1 MDRMLYLDCSR
12 GISGDMTVA
21 ALLDLGADENVLRR
35 VLDTVPGD
43 GFGIA
48 VGRVII
54 EETDC
59 CDFDVQLDREYD
71 NHDHDM
77 DYLFGHNQK
86 QEREAVHFHHKAE
99 GNREPAEE
107 AVHFHH
113 DEEVHR
119 NLAEV
124 IEIIDSAEMTETARK
139 LACEIFS
146 ILAEA
151 EAQAHDTTKDEVHFH
166 EVGALDSI
174 ADIIAVAVCLD
185 DLDINGCIIRELCEG
200 RGTVR
205 CAHGILDIPVPAV
218 RAVSEQHGLVLR
230 EIDAEGEY
238 VTPTGAAVAAAIRTA
253 DSLPENYRVIRE
265 GFGAGKRKYELPGF
279 LKAMLIEV
287 S

>member
-35 VLDTVPGD
+35 VLDTVPVTDSGSLSAGD
-43 GFGIA
+43 N
-48 VGRVII
+48 R
-54 EETDC
+54 ETDC

-99 GNREPAEE
+99 GNREPVEE

-185 DLDINGCIIRELCEG
+185 DLDINGCIIKG
-200 RGTVR
+200 NY
-205 CAHGILDIPVPAV
+205 A
-218 RAVSEQHGLVLR
+218 RAEAQ
-230 EIDAEGEY
+230 
-238 VTPTGAAVAAAIRTA
+238 
-253 DSLPENYRVIRE
+253 
-265 GFGAGKRKYELPGF
+265 
-279 LKAMLIEV
+279 
-287 S
+287 